1 MMGNYCYL
9 VMVDPKNNNYKYYQM
24 TDNGNGTFTAKYG
37 RVGARNYQTK
47 DYPMSKW
54 NSTYNSKVRKGY
66 EDKTA
71 IYGKGVSGQQQSA
84 VSDTTAREEVKR
96 KTKKQIT
103 DEQFDLWA
111 FLKQFTTA
119 TMRSTFVNADC
130 ITPAMVNESERL
142 KNHLSALA
150 NIGNLSEFNN
160 VLMQLM
166 AICPRFVSS
175 RHGGH
180 GGVEEWLAHSAS
192 DFQKIIDREDSLI
205 LTMKSSMTYNSTSI
219 NSQGYEA
226 GYISDTVKTATDA
239 QREVV
244 MKHLPRDLRDKVLYI
259 YRVIPEKKSK
269 QYKAYCEKNDIH
281 RTKLLWHGSRNEN
294 WLSIISTS
302 LSLNPNA
309 VITGKMFGNGI
320 YFAPDAH
327 KSWGYTS
334 SRSAYWTRENS
345 SYAIMGLYETAY
357 GKPLDCERAY
367 PYSDN
372 YVRSRG
378 YDCVHAHK
386 GASLYRDEIIYYNED
401 AMCLQYLV
409 VFKA

>member
-1 MMGNYCYL
+1 MSNYCYL
-9 VMVDPKNNNYKYYQM
+9 VMVDPRNNNYKFYEM

-37 RVGARNYQTK
+37 RVGAHSCQTK
-47 DYPMSKW
+47 NYPMSKW
-54 NSTYNSKVRKGY
+54 NSTYNSKIRKGY
-66 EDKTA
+66 EDKTE
-71 IYGKGVSGQQQSA
+71 IYGIDTSGQQQMA
-84 VSDTTAREEVKR
+84 VNDQSKREEVK
-96 KTKKQIT
+96 KKANKQIT

-119 TMRSTFVNADC
+119 TMRRTFINAES

-142 KNHLSALA
+142 KNQLSSLA
-150 NIGNLSEFNN
+150 SQNNLREFNE
-160 VLMQLM
+160 VLCQLM
-166 AICPRFVSS
+166 SICPRYISS
-175 RHGGH
+175 RTGGY
-180 GGVEEWLAHSAS
+180 GGVEEWLAHTAN
-192 DFQKIIDREDSLI
+192 DFQKIIDREESLI
-205 LTMKSSMTYNSTSI
+205 LTMKSSMTYTSTSI

-244 MKHLPRDLRDKVLYI
+244 MKHLPRDLRDKVMYI
-259 YRVIPEKKSK
+259 YRVIPEVKSK
-269 QYKAYCEKNDIH
+269 QYKEYCEKNDIH

-309 VITGKMFGNGI
+309 KITGKMFGNGI

-334 SRSAYWTRENS
+334 SSSAYWTRENS
-345 SYAIMGLYETAY
+345 NYAIMGLYETAY
-357 GKPLDCERAY
+357 GKPLDCDRAY
-367 PYSDN
+367 SYSDS

-386 GASLYRDEIIYYNED
+386 GASLYRDEIIYYHED